1 MREELLTGARSYALR
16 ITRYAL
22 SSANIRIKDHT
33 RYRLDRHR
41 PMLFENPFFTR
52 EVRARVRKAWAPLCW
67 MLLLSALAPLSG
79 MWVGARQ
86 WSLIAGASPVE
97 IRGLLLVVATGLHAA
112 VCGVAGWGLG
122 ATVFGREHQENTLE
136 SLRLITAS
144 PWVWT
149 LQKLVFPLY
158 ALLVVWLAA
167 APSYLALS
175 MRGHA
180 LPSTLWTGMLLAG
193 SVGFLTFGA
202 ALVAPPE
209 RIGLPLAAERV
220 LPLAQ
225 RLELQSVRMISLLL
239 GWEVLALGAEW
250 IGAGA
255 YDHAVRFQIHP
266 LFGVLNLR
274 ADQYFLGLL
283 ALFLGCALA
292 CAWASADPASAAARR
307 LRLVARRF
315 TAAVAYLLLI
325 GLTWQGAHW
334 LWQTLLIGFPAVQLL
349 RVRAELRRA
358 RVKGRTRRS
367 EDRRAAGEIAAVQ
380 RVSDN
385 PVLLRDLRVALRG
398 AGMRAG
404 FLTQCGI
411 ILALGLC
418 VVLLLNS
425 GFWGT
430 SARLPRY
437 YFASLLSGLYWWG
450 WAVVLLRTSVQGAA
464 QWAAERRMRTV
475 PQLLLSPI
483 RGRDLVLG
491 RWLAALLP
499 GLVALLPWALAQ
511 GVCGLLVDQR
521 FSPSNWTLI
530 TNLWEAS
537 MAGVL
542 SLGMAGAI
550 REPSTRRLW
559 LYFAGGPTALV
570 VAEILLLFW
579 SFTWRIT
586 WSSSDLTITNL
597 CLCMAL
603 VNAGLLPFLV
613 LLESRCIEAQRR
625 RLFE

>member
-1 MREELLTGARSYALR
+1 M
-16 ITRYAL
+16 
-22 SSANIRIKDHT
+22 
-33 RYRLDRHR
+33 
-41 PMLFENPFFTR
+41 PFENPFFTR

-67 MLLLSALAPLSG
+67 LLLLSALAPLSG

-86 WSLIAGASPVE
+86 WSLIAGASAVE
-97 IRGLLLVVATGLHAA
+97 IRGLLLVVAAGLHAV

-122 ATVFGREHQENTLE
+122 ATVFGREYQENTLE

-193 SVGFLTFGA
+193 SVGLLTFGA

-225 RLELQSVRMISLLL
+225 RLELQSVRGVSLLL
-239 GWEVLALGAEW
+239 GWEVLALGTEW

-255 YDHAVRFQIHP
+255 YDHAVRFQTHA
-266 LFGVLNLR
+266 LFGLFPLR
-274 ADQYFLGLL
+274 SDQYFLGLL

-307 LRLVARRF
+307 LRLFARRF
-315 TAAVAYLLLI
+315 TAAIAYLLLV
-325 GLTWQGAHW
+325 GLTWRGAHW
-334 LWQTLLIGFPAVQLL
+334 FWQTLLIGFPAVQLL
-349 RVRAELRRA
+349 RVRAEVRRA
-358 RVKGRTRRS
+358 RAKGRARRS
-367 EDRRAAGEIAAVQ
+367 EDRHAAGEIAAIQ
-380 RVSDN
+380 RMSDN
-385 PVLLRDLRVALRG
+385 PVLIRDLRVALRG
-398 AGMRAG
+398 AGMRAA

-411 ILALGLC
+411 ILALAFC
-418 VVLLLNS
+418 VALLVSS
-425 GFWGT
+425 GFWGFR
-430 SARLPRY
+430 SRLGAPY
-437 YFASLLSGLYWWG
+437 LLQLYAGLLAWIYWWG
-450 WAVVLLRTSVQGAA
+450 WVVVLLRTAVQGAA

-475 PQLLLSPI
+475 PQLLLSPL
-483 RGRDLVLG
+483 RGRDVVLG
-491 RWLAALLP
+491 RWAAALLP
-499 GLVALLPWALAQ
+499 GFVAVVPWAVAQ
-511 GVCGLLVDQR
+511 GVCGLFVDQR
-521 FSPSNWTLI
+521 SGPTNWTLI

-550 REPSTRRLW
+550 REPTTRRLR

-586 WSSSDLTITNL
+586 WSSSDTTITSL
-597 CLCMAL
+597 CLFMAL
-603 VNAGLLPFLV
+603 VNLGLLPLLA
-613 LLESRCIEAQRR
+613 LLEARCIEAQRR